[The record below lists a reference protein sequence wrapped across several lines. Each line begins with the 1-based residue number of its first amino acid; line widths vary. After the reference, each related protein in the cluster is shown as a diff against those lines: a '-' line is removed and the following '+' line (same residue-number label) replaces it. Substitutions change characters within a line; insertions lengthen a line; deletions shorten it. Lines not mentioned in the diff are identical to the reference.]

1 MAERKRIAVLQFP
14 GSNCEVETARAVEA
28 AGLQAE
34 IFRWNRDPAELARFD
49 GYILGGGF
57 SYQDRVRAGVIA
69 AKEPILEVIVA
80 AAAEGKPVLGICNGA
95 QILVETGLV
104 PGVNDRAIDM
114 ALAPNRMVQ
123 GGRVVR
129 RDYYCA
135 WVYVKLSCLPER
147 CLFTQTLPPKAVFP
161 LPIAHGEGR
170 FVTRREGLRE
180 RLWAQDQIVFRYCTP
195 EGEVLPDFP
204 VNPNGAV
211 DNLAGL
217 CNPAGNVLALM
228 PHPERASW
236 LRQVP
241 ADLPDH
247 YGQRRREAT
256 GNWAALEEPG
266 PGRAL
271 FEALK
276 RFGEA

>member
-1 MAERKRIAVLQFP
+1 MHNLTFLFHRGNWRASLAWHYVSKVYNTLDNSDTEQGVYGSYDPVDVL
-14 GSNCEVETARAVEA
+14 
-28 AGLQAE
+28 
-34 IFRWNRDPAELARFD
+34 D
-49 GYILGGGF
+49 
-57 SYQDRVRAGVIA
+57 
-69 AKEPILEVIVA
+69 AKIIY
-80 AAAEGKPVLGICNGA
+80 
-95 QILVETGLV
+95 
-104 PGVNDRAIDM
+104 
-114 ALAPNRMVQ
+114 ALTEHL
-123 GGRVVR
+123 
-129 RDYYCA
+129 
-135 WVYVKLSCLPER
+135 KLSL
-147 CLFTQTLPPKAVFP
+147 
-161 LPIAHGEGR
+161 
-170 FVTRREGLRE
+170 
-180 RLWAQDQIVFRYCTP
+180 
-195 EGEVLPDFP
+195 
-204 VNPNGAV
+204 AV